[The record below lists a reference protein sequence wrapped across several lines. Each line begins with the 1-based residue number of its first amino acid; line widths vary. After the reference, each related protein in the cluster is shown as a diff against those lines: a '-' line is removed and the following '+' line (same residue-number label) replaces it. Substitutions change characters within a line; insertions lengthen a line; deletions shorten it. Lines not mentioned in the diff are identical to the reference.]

1 MPWARQ
7 RLESAITDDILL
19 WNRVGGIS
27 MRRLFLGTAALL
39 AAARLLCAQEY
50 RATITGTITDAS
62 GASVPG
68 AQVSAGNLQ
77 NGLTVKSESNTQGH
91 YVIPYLLPGRYKVQ
105 VEHAGF
111 KTFEQ
116 SSVELRVS
124 DRIEVNAVLQVG
136 QVTEKM

>member
-1 MPWARQ
+1 MNASSDSVCDSAFDPRVSCALTVQPYGWHHMPWARQ
-7 RLESAITDDILL
+7 RLESAITDDILR

-77 NGLTVKSESNTQGH
+77 NGLT
-91 YVIPYLLPGRYKVQ
+91 
-105 VEHAGF
+105 
-111 KTFEQ
+111 
-116 SSVELRVS
+116 
-124 DRIEVNAVLQVG
+124 
-136 QVTEKM
+136 